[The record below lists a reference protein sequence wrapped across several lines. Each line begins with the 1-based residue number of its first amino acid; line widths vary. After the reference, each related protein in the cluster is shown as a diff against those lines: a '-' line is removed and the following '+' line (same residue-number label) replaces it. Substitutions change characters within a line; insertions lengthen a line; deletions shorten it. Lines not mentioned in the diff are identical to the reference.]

1 MTMMNFT
8 LEEINLMC
16 IYNSGTREELIGAL
30 ENMTDYLT
38 KDETELR
45 RLAEAVI
52 ARLRVMSDLDFHILQ
67 DSLVPDFS

>member
-1 MTMMNFT
+1 MMNFT